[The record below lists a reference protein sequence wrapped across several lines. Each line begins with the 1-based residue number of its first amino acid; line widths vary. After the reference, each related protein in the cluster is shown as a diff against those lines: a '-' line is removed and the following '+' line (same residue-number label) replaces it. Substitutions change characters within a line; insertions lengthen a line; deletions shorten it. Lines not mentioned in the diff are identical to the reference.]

1 MTEALPGNPAY
12 SRILNT
18 SRQRLIEWFRE
29 DGYELP
35 LDGDNWRDFSAPI
48 EPENP
53 DAGQLFQ
60 DGRSVSDQFPSGY
73 SPHIDPFRH

>member
-1 MTEALPGNPAY
+1 MTETLPVIPHTVGV
-12 SRILNT
+12 LNT
-18 SRQRLIEWFRE
+18 HRQRLIEWFRE

-35 LDGDNWRDFSAPI
+35 LDGNKWRDFPSPS

-73 SPHIDPFRH
+73 SPHIDPL